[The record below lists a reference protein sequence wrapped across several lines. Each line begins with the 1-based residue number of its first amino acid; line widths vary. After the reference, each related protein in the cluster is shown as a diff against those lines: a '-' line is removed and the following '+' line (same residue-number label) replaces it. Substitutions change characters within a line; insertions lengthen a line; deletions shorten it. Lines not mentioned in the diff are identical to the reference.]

1 MTDRVPLANPVMSM
15 RTSALIF
22 WREYL
27 YGKLFWGKNPPF
39 ISPKR
44 EQKLNYDPIGYFFFL
59 ALGFALGLALA
70 FGAAFFLAAFFGI
83 FYSFLNLIF
92 ELISCEI
99 NHVLH
104 NL

>member
-1 MTDRVPLANPVMSM
+1 MESFFEGRIPQLSL
-15 RTSALIF
+15 R
-22 WREYL
+22 RES
-27 YGKLFWGKNPPF
+27 K
-39 ISPKR
+39 
-44 EQKLNYDPIGYFFFL
+44 KLNYDPIGYFFFL
-59 ALGFALGLALA
+59 ALGFALGLALDLALA